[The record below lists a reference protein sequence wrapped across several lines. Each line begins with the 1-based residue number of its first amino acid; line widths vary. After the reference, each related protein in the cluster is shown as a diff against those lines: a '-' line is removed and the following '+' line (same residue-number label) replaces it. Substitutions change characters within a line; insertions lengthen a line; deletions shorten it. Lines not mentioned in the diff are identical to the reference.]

1 MGLSALRGGGG
12 GGGGFVV
19 FLRVLLFRPA
29 GVRVAFLFFAWES
42 EPNPPELRAAPRVE
56 PARERARGYPEERP
70 RGPDSKPAPSGF
82 EPRGVTPWPPA
93 IYHPPLANRLEVF
106 LHRGATRGGDGED
119 GRGAAATRGRVRAA
133 AFPVRPIGEQQR
145 PPSRVLRRAAR
156 KGPGR
161 EARNARSPEPE
172 TPDALSPKPR
182 PPPGALRRAAGASPS
197 PFRRRRPVSAAALLR
212 DRAQVLE
219 RAVLH
224 PRRLVHDERGEER
237 RGGGGGAA
245 PRRLRAEA
253 VSLRERR
260 RRDGGPDA
268 PTKRRGGEERKR
280 NVAEYAS
287 KNPRARTRK
296 TAEKG
301 PPAFSAMAL
310 AAKTTASVACATHA
324 MAAIST
330 AAARR
335 AGRHLLEAAKAGE
348 GAGARSTRPREGA
361 REEAPRARRRGRSAR
376 SRRSRGPRRD
386 EAPRPRGGVVDLAG
400 YDPSVAADAAPHAQ
414 CASRSA
420 SWRRASLA
428 ISRAVGRG
436 ICGGTHGVGA
446 KFAGKR
452 CGGAFAPAHLA
463 SLPGAAKTPHG
474 STPRSPATRGAPG
487 EGRISAVVTATTG
500 IWIAANASDRA
511 QRDAHEAGERRR
523 ESVASGC
530 ATAEYACATAKA
542 TAKAQ
547 AHPPT
552 RRHSCISA
560 TSRAYHAWSI
570 AIEPGGDPRRA
581 GAIAIARGD
590 VRGRG
595 AGGGGGETN
604 DLKSRFKVRLG
615 DDDGRRARDAARR

>member
-1 MGLSALRGGGG
+1 MT
-12 GGGGFVV
+12 
-19 FLRVLLFRPA
+19 
-29 GVRVAFLFFAWES
+29 S
-42 EPNPPELRAAPRVE
+42 EARSGAAAAAAPRSSVC
-56 PARERARGYPEERP
+56 
-70 RGPDSKPAPSGF
+70 
-82 EPRGVTPWPPA
+82 
-93 IYHPPLANRLEVF
+93 
-106 LHRGATRGGDGED
+106 
-119 GRGAAATRGRVRAA
+119 GRKRYRSASADAATADPTR
-133 AFPVRPIGEQQR
+133 QQ
-145 PPSRVLRRAAR
+145 
-156 KGPGR
+156 
-161 EARNARSPEPE
+161 NA
-172 TPDALSPKPR
+172 
-182 PPPGALRRAAGASPS
+182 
-197 PFRRRRPVSAAALLR
+197 
-212 DRAQVLE
+212 
-219 RAVLH
+219 
-224 PRRLVHDERGEER
+224 
-237 RGGGGGAA
+237 
-245 PRRLRAEA
+245 AEA
-253 VSLRERR
+253 
-260 RRDGGPDA
+260 
-268 PTKRRGGEERKR
+268 KRGKR

-287 KNPRARTRK
+287 KTPRARTRK

-330 AAARR
+330 ASRVAPGAIFSRRRRRERGRR
-335 AGRHLLEAAKAGE
+335 AFNAPARGGSGGGTTCASERKKRALAAK
-348 GAGARSTRPREGA
+348 PRT
-361 REEAPRARRRGRSAR
+361 APRTRL
-376 SRRSRGPRRD
+376 RD
-386 EAPRPRGGVVDLAG
+386 HAEASSTPPDD
-400 YDPSVAADAAPHAQ
+400 DPSVAADAAPHAQ

-530 ATAEYACATAKA
+530 ATAQYACATAKA